1 MDNELKHLLIFD
13 VGDIVE
19 ESILLVPPGR
29 KPWIGIVVGISEDRY
44 FCDEDGSIPS
54 VSLEIYW
61 PSQGYT
67 EHLPKDMVKLIEKK
81 S

>member
-1 MDNELKHLLIFD
+1 MDREFQEGVPFG

-19 ESILLVPPGR
+19 ESMLLVPPGR
-29 KPWIGIVVGISEDRY
+29 KPWVGIVIRISEDRY
-44 FCDEDGSIPS
+44 FCDEKGTLPS
-54 VSLEIYW
+54 VSLEIFW